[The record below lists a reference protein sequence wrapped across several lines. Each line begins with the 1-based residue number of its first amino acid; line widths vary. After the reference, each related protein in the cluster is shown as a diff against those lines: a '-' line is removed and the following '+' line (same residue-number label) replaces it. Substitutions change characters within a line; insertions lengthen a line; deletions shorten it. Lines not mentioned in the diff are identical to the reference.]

1 MGCIYKITNLLNN
14 KSYIGKTSFSLDV
27 RWNKHLQSY
36 NNSNSHCY
44 NYYLY
49 RAMRKHGISNFNI
62 ELLEEIS
69 NDSLLNE
76 REQYWI
82 KFYDTFQNGYN
93 MTLGGEGQQLYD
105 KEKIISLW
113 EDGKSIKE
121 IKEIIDCS
129 SDTIYLTIK
138 DLDSYSPKESQ
149 IRSAKSKEVSQYDLN
164 GNYIKT
170 YHSIKEACE
179 KNNISIDILSTYLN
193 KNRIFCHDYLWSFEK
208 KNKITPTR
216 KWKAIPIKCI
226 DKDTKETIC
235 KFSSIMSAE
244 RWLNKK
250 GANSNIKK
258 CLIGKYK
265 TAYGYIWEEDN
276 EET

>member
-82 KFYDTFQNGYN
+82 KFY
-93 MTLGGEGQQLYD
+93 
-105 KEKIISLW
+105 K
-113 EDGKSIKE
+113 
-121 IKEIIDCS
+121 
-129 SDTIYLTIK
+129 
-138 DLDSYSPKESQ
+138 YSPFLSSTRFLQLSLKVSFYSPLIFIVGVAYSDEFVVIVLES
-149 IRSAKSKEVSQYDLN
+149 
-164 GNYIKT
+164 T
-170 YHSIKEACE
+170 H
-179 KNNISIDILSTYLN
+179 
-193 KNRIFCHDYLWSFEK
+193 
-208 KNKITPTR
+208 
-216 KWKAIPIKCI
+216 
-226 DKDTKETIC
+226 
-235 KFSSIMSAE
+235 
-244 RWLNKK
+244 
-250 GANSNIKK
+250 
-258 CLIGKYK
+258 
-265 TAYGYIWEEDN
+265 
-276 EET
+276 